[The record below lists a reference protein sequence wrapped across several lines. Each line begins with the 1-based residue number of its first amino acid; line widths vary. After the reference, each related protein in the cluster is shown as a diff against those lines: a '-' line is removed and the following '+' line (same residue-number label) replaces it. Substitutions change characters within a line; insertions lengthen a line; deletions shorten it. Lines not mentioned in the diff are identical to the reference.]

1 MVTPDPAPDPLF
13 LELALALARRARP
26 SPNPP
31 VGAVVVRDGRVV
43 GRGFHP
49 GAGRPHAEVL
59 ALDEAGA
66 RARGADLYVT
76 LEPCNHHGRTP
87 PCTAAIL
94 AAGIRRVFFGVEDP
108 NPRVPG
114 GGARCLRRSGVTTTH
129 LRSAAAAELIA
140 PFEKFTRTGLPFVT
154 LKIGASLDGRIAAR
168 TGRSRWIT
176 GPAAREAVQRMRAAH
191 DAILVGAGT
200 VRLDDPRLTVRLP
213 QAGFVSPPPV
223 RVVLAGGRPTV
234 PPRAR
239 LLRPQRG
246 DAGTPETWLVGPA
259 TRTAIHLQDPD
270 HLRRIGLP
278 AGRDGFVPERRVLA
292 ELARRGITSVLVEG
306 GGQVFTR
313 FLAAGLADRIAVFLA
328 PKLLGGPAER
338 GFFVTPGV
346 PEPGLAT
353 GLELLRVERYGD
365 DVLWVGRPRPA
376 DRGRESRTSR

>member
-1 MVTPDPAPDPLF
+1 MRAVESPPDPLF

-31 VGAVVVRDGRVV
+31 VGAVVVRDGRIV

-59 ALDEAGA
+59 ALGEAGA

-87 PCTAAIL
+87 PCTATIRE
-94 AAGIRRVFFGVEDP
+94 AGVGRVFYGVDDP

-114 GGARCLRRSGVTTTH
+114 GGARWLRRRGVPAICLRSV
-129 LRSAAAAELIA
+129 AAAELIA
-140 PFEKFTRTGLPFVT
+140 PFEKFVRTGLPFVT
-154 LKIGASLDGRIAAR
+154 VKIGASLDGRIAAR

-191 DAILVGAGT
+191 DAILVGLGT
-200 VRLDDPRLTVRLP
+200 IRLDDPLLTVRLP
-213 QAGFVSPPPV
+213 QAGFVSAPPV
-223 RVVLAGGRPTV
+223 RVVLAGGRRALPS
-234 PPRAR
+234 RAR
-239 LLRPQRG
+239 VLHAPRG
-246 DAGTPETWLVGPA
+246 AGGTPETWVVGPV
-259 TRTAIHLQDPD
+259 TRTALHLDDPD

-292 ELARRGITSVLVEG
+292 ELGRRGITSVLVEG
-306 GGQVFTR
+306 GGRVFTR
-313 FLAAGLADRIAVFLA
+313 FLAAGLADRVALFLA
-328 PKLLGGPAER
+328 PKLLGGPAAR
-338 GFFVTPGV
+338 GFFLGPGV

-365 DVLWVGRPRPA
+365 DVLWLGRPRPA
-376 DRGRESRTSR
+376 DRASGPRSPR